1 MTLEVRGW
9 RQDEKSED
17 IKRKETETCLSYVTV
32 LISGAGHAKCTF
44 MLSQAAILQYH
55 CVRKIEGWFQ
65 WVFCLHFW
73 PFWPIFLT
81 LRERVSHV
89 IINEVDF
96 RTLTTTFY
104 PLSNIKC
111 CCMVA
116 KLNFRGEYH
125 WGYTT
130 NCVAHWIPLDGLFL
144 YFVRTFMT
152 LVIAWLYL

>member
-9 RQDEKSED
+9 RLDEKSED

-32 LISGAGHAKCTF
+32 LISGAGHAKSTF

-55 CVRKIEGWFQ
+55 SVWKREGWFQ
-65 WVFCLHFW
+65 WGFFQRKTTFRTC
-73 PFWPIFLT
+73 LT

-104 PLSNIKC
+104 PLSNMKC
-111 CCMVA
+111 CCIA
-116 KLNFRGEYH
+116 AILNFRGEYH
-125 WGYTT
+125 WNYTD
-130 NCVAHWIPLDGLFL
+130 NCVAHRILLDGLFW
-144 YFVRTFMT
+144 YFVRTFVP
-152 LVIAWLYL
+152 LVIAWLYP